1 MKNLAKLV
9 GIIAM
14 VALIGFTMAAC
25 NNDPDDGGK
34 DALDGTT
41 WRGSSTYEG
50 NTTTTVLT
58 FNSPNF
64 TWSVYDGEESMH
76 TPGTYSISG
85 STVTITMTMEGETVA
100 ISGTLSGNT
109 LTISGMLFTK
119 Q

>member
-1 MKNLAKLV
+1 MKNLSKLV
-9 GIIAM
+9 GIIAF
-14 VALIGFTMAAC
+14 VVIIGFSFAAC
-25 NNDPDDGGK
+25 KDDAAK
-34 DALDGTT
+34 DDLDGTT
-41 WRGSSTYEG
+41 WSFSSTYEG
-50 NTTTTVLT
+50 NTTTAVLT
-58 FNSPNF
+58 FSSPNF

>member
-58 FNSPNF
+58 FSSPNF
-64 TWSVYDGEESMH
+64 TWSVIDGGETMSI
-76 TPGTYSISG
+76 PGTYSISG
-85 STVTITMTMEGETVA
+85 STVTLTLIMGDETGEQT
-100 ISGTLSGNT
+100 GTLSGNT
-109 LTISGMLFTK
+109 LTISGLVFTK